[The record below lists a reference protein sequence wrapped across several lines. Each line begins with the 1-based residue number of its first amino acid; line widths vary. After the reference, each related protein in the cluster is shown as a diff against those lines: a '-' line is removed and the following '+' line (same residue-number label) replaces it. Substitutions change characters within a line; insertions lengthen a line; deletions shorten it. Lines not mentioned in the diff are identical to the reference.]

1 MGTEM
6 AAALDGSPDGGAP
19 EPGPERA
26 GISGCMGLSARF
38 LYFLLPSPASRRM
51 RAIAAGPVARR

>member
-1 MGTEM
+1 MGTGM
-6 AAALDGSPDGGAP
+6 AAALGGSPDGAAS

-26 GISGCMGLSARF
+26 GGSGCMGLSARF
-38 LYFLLPSPASRRM
+38 LYFFLSSPASRRM